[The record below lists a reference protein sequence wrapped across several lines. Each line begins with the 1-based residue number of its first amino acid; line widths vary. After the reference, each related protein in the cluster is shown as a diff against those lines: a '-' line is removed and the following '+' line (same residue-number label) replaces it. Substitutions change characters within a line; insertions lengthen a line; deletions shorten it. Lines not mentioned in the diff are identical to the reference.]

1 MPSNARLSNAVPDLL
16 PARRSIAA
24 RLWGGL
30 IAPVPSPG
38 GGPAGTPVPTTGDKL
53 KLFTLSFLM
62 LFVELAL
69 IRWTGANVL
78 YLSYFSNFVLLGS
91 FLGIGLGFLRP
102 TIAGTCLFAFTAPL
116 LAAAVAYV
124 HFYPVQIDRT
134 SSQIIYF
141 GHFDPT
147 GMPIW
152 ITLPFIFLAVA
163 LVMVT
168 IASGVAQTF
177 VRFRPLDAYR
187 LDIAGSIAGIA
198 AFTALSLFQ
207 APPLA
212 WGLIASLGFVAVLG
226 RSVRPLQV
234 VAIVV
239 LLLLLGIESAAVNT
253 KWSPYYKVN
262 WVPGD
267 RFIGVAVNGIP
278 HQVITSVQ
286 TRKETEPI
294 YFLPYERTPGLRLD
308 NVLIVGAG
316 TGTDVA
322 IALSQGARHV
332 DAVEIDPQIYRLGR
346 QLNPGQPY
354 QDPRVSIHVDD
365 GRAFIQRT
373 SQRYDLVI
381 FALPD
386 SLTLVSGQSSLR
398 LESYLFTQEAMSRV
412 RELLQPDGVFGM
424 YNFYRES
431 WLVDRLA
438 TTLQVVYGRPPCVEV
453 VGDFGHEA
461 LFLAGKSPT
470 AVRCPTTWAATTRF
484 TRPAT
489 DNEPFLYLKQRG
501 VPTLYWKTLLL
512 ILAVALVAVWLHA
525 GRLRSG
531 RQYTDLFFMGAA
543 FLLLETK
550 SVVQF
555 ALLFGTTWLVNAL
568 VFSGVLL
575 AVLAAVEVS
584 RRVTFRRPG
593 RLYLWL
599 LLALGVAWAVPPGSL
614 LAFGPPLRFV
624 LAVVL
629 AGTPIFLANLAFSQ
643 RFKDV
648 ATSGTA
654 FGMNLLG
661 AILGGALEYSALV
674 VGYRALALLAAAL
687 YGLAFLF
694 GRSHLRGS
702 VGARG

>member
-1 MPSNARLSNAVPDLL
+1 MPSDARVSNAVPDLL
-16 PARRSIAA
+16 TAPRSIPS
-24 RLWGGL
+24 RLWERLVAPLPTPGAGL
-30 IAPVPSPG
+30 DE
-38 GGPAGTPVPTTGDKL
+38 TPLPTTGDKL
-53 KLFTLSFLM
+53 RLFGLSFLM

-102 TIAGTCLFAFTAPL
+102 TICGASLFAFAAPL
-116 LAAAVAYV
+116 LAGAVAYV

-141 GHFDPT
+141 GHFVPT

-152 ITLPFIFLAVA
+152 ITLPFIFLAA
-163 LVMVT
+163 AMVMAT

-177 VRFRPLDAYR
+177 VRFKPLDAYR
-187 LDIAGSIAGIA
+187 LDIVGSIAGIA

-212 WGLIASLGFVAVLG
+212 WGLVASLGFVAVLG
-226 RSVRPLQV
+226 SSLRPLQV
-234 VAIVV
+234 VAITV
-239 LLLLLGIESAAVNT
+239 LLLLLGMESAAAHT
-253 KWSPYYKVN
+253 KWSPYYKVT
-262 WVPGD
+262 WGGSG
-267 RFIGVAVNGIP
+267 RFVGVSVNGIP

-286 TRKETEPI
+286 TRRETEPI
-294 YFLPYERTPGLRLD
+294 YFLPYERTPGLKLD

-346 QLNPGQPY
+346 QLNPARPY
-354 QDPRVSIHVDD
+354 QDPRVSIHIDD

-373 SQRYDLVI
+373 NQRYDLVI

-398 LESYLFTQEAMSRV
+398 LESYLFTKEAMSRV
-412 RELLQPDGVFGM
+412 RGLLQPDGVFGM

-438 TTLQVVYGRPPCVEV
+438 TTLQLVYGRPPCVDV
-453 VGDFGHEA
+453 VGNFGHEA
-461 LFLAGKSPT
+461 LFLAGRTPT
-470 AVRCPTTWAATTRF
+470 AVTCPATATTRF
-484 TRPAT
+484 TQPAT

-501 VPTLYWKTLLL
+501 IPTLYWKTLLL
-512 ILAVALVAVWLHA
+512 ILAVALVAVWGYA

-568 VFSGVLL
+568 VFAGVLI

-584 RRVTFRRPG
+584 RRVTFRRPAW
-593 RLYLWL
+593 LYLWL
-599 LLALGVAWAVPPGSL
+599 LIALAVAWAVPPDTLLRFGPVLRFALAVL
-614 LAFGPPLRFV
+614 LAG
-624 LAVVL
+624 A
-629 AGTPIFLANLAFSQ
+629 PIFLANLAFSQ

-648 ATSGTA
+648 ATSATA

-661 AILGGALEYSALV
+661 AILGGALEYSALI

-702 VGARG
+702 LPARG

>member
-1 MPSNARLSNAVPDLL
+1 MPSNELLSNAVQTRPRTRNPLVV
-16 PARRSIAA
+16 
-24 RLWGGL
+24 LWHWL
-30 IAPVPSPG
+30 VAPSPPSEASRDG
-38 GGPAGTPVPTTGDKL
+38 APEPSRTDRVR
-53 KLFTLSFLM
+53 LFSLSFLL

-69 IRWTGANVL
+69 IRWTGANIL

-102 TIAGTCLFAFTAPL
+102 TIRGTSLFTFAAPL
-116 LAAAVAYV
+116 LAIAVGYV
-124 HFYPVQIDRT
+124 HVYPVQIDRT

-141 GHFDPT
+141 GHFVPT

-152 ITLPFIFLAVA
+152 ITLPIIFLAVA
-163 LVMVT
+163 VVMAT

-177 VRFRPLDAYR
+177 VRFKPLDAYR
-187 LDIAGSIAGIA
+187 LDILGSLAGIVG
-198 AFTALSLFQ
+198 FTALSLFQ
-207 APPLA
+207 APPVA
-212 WGLIASLGFVAVLG
+212 WGVVASLGFLVVLR
-226 RSVRPLQV
+226 RSLRLLQV

-239 LLLLLGIESAAVNT
+239 LVFLLAIESGAART
-253 KWSPYYKVN
+253 KWSPYYKVT
-262 WVPGD
+262 WGTSD
-267 RFIGVAVNGIP
+267 GRFIGVSVNGIP

-286 TRKETEPI
+286 VRRETEPI
-294 YFLPYERTPGLRLD
+294 YFLPYQRTPGLKLD

-332 DAVEIDPQIYRLGR
+332 DAVEIDPQIHRLGQ
-346 QLNPGQPY
+346 QLNPGHPY
-354 QDPRVSIHVDD
+354 QDPRVSIHIDD

-373 SQRYDLVI
+373 SNRYDLVI

-398 LESYLFTQEAMSRV
+398 LESYLFTQEAMTRV
-412 RELLQPDGVFGM
+412 RQILQPEGVFGM
-424 YNFYRES
+424 YNFYRED

-438 TTLQVVYGRPPCVEV
+438 NTLQRVYGRPPCVDI
-453 VGDFGHEA
+453 VGNFGHEA
-461 LFLAGKSPT
+461 LFLAANNPG
-470 AVRCPTTWAATTRF
+470 AVSCPTTWAPTTRF
-484 TRPAT
+484 TQPAT

-501 VPTLYWKTLLL
+501 VPSLYLHSLLL
-512 ILAVALVAVWLHA
+512 ILVAAIVAVFVVA

-531 RQYTDLFFMGAA
+531 RQYADLFFMGAA

-568 VFSGVLL
+568 VFAGVLL

-584 RRVTFRRPG
+584 RRITLARPA

-599 LLALGVAWAVPPGSL
+599 LVALGIAWAVPPDTL
-614 LAFGPPLRFV
+614 LGVNPPLRFV
-624 LAVVL
+624 LAVVV
-629 AGTPIFLANLAFSQ
+629 AGAPIFLANLAFSQ

-648 ATSGTA
+648 ATSATA

-661 AILGGALEYSALV
+661 AILGGVLEYSALV

-694 GRSHLRGS
+694 GRSHLRPGALGS
-702 VGARG
+702 R

>member
-1 MPSNARLSNAVPDLL
+1 MPTNARLSNAGPDLL
-16 PARRSIAA
+16 TPPRSIPS
-24 RLWGGL
+24 RIWGAL
-30 IAPVPSPG
+30 VAPVPDPEAAV
-38 GGPAGTPVPTTGDKL
+38 AGTPVPTTADKL
-53 KLFTLSFLM
+53 RLFALSFLM

-69 IRWTGANVL
+69 IRWTGANIL

-102 TIAGTCLFAFTAPL
+102 TIGRTSLFAFAAPL
-116 LAAAVAYV
+116 LAGAVAYV

-141 GHFDPT
+141 GHFVPT
-147 GMPIW
+147 GMPIG
-152 ITLPFIFLAVA
+152 ITLPFVFLAA
-163 LVMVT
+163 AMVMAT
-168 IASGVAQTF
+168 IASGVAQMF
-177 VRFRPLDAYR
+177 VRFKPLDAYR
-187 LDIAGSIAGIA
+187 LDIVGSIAGIA

-212 WGLIASLGFVAVLG
+212 WGLVASLGFVAVLG
-226 RSVRPLQV
+226 SAVRPLQV
-234 VAIVV
+234 VAIAV
-239 LLLLLGIESAAVNT
+239 LLLLLGMESAAVNT
-253 KWSPYYKVN
+253 KWSPYYKVT
-262 WVPGD
+262 WGGSG
-267 RFIGVAVNGIP
+267 RFVGVSVNGIP

-294 YFLPYERTPGLRLD
+294 YFLPYERTPGLKLD

-332 DAVEIDPQIYRLGR
+332 DAVEIDPEIYRLGQ
-346 QLNPGQPY
+346 QLNPERPY
-354 QDPRVSIHVDD
+354 RDPRVSVHIDD

-373 SQRYDLVI
+373 DQRYNLVI

-398 LESYLFTQEAMSRV
+398 LESYLFTKEAMSRV
-412 RELLQPDGVFGM
+412 RGLLQPDGVFGM

-438 TTLQVVYGRPPCVEV
+438 TTLQVVYGRPPCVES
-453 VGDFGHEA
+453 VGNFGHEA
-461 LFLAGKSPT
+461 LFLAGQSPT
-470 AVRCPTTWAATTRF
+470 AVACPSTWTASTRF
-484 TRPAT
+484 TQPAT

-501 VPTLYWKTLLL
+501 IPALYWKALLL
-512 ILAVALVAVWLHA
+512 ILAVAVIAVWLYA
-525 GRLRSG
+525 GRLRRG
-531 RQYTDLFFMGAA
+531 WQYADLFFMGAA

-568 VFSGVLL
+568 VFAGVLL
-575 AVLAAVEVS
+575 AVLGAVEVS
-584 RRVTFRRPG
+584 RRVTFRRPAW
-593 RLYLWL
+593 LYLWL
-599 LLALGVAWAVPPGSL
+599 LIALGISWAVPPDAL
-614 LAFGPPLRFV
+614 LRFGPPLRF
-624 LAVVL
+624 AVAVAL
-629 AGTPIFLANLAFSQ
+629 AGTPIFLANLAFAQ
-643 RFKDV
+643 RFKDA
-648 ATSGTA
+648 ATSATA
-654 FGMNLLG
+654 FGLNLLG

-674 VGYRALALLAAAL
+674 VGYRALALFAAAL

-694 GRSHLRGS
+694 GRRHLRGG
-702 VGARG
+702 VAARG

>member
-1 MPSNARLSNAVPDLL
+1 MPSDATLSNAVPGLL
-16 PARRSIAA
+16 SPPRSIPS
-24 RLWGGL
+24 RLWERL
-30 IAPVPSPG
+30 IAPVPAPDAG
-38 GGPAGTPVPTTGDKL
+38 EAGTPQPTTGDKL
-53 KLFTLSFLM
+53 RLFGLSFLM

-102 TIAGTCLFAFTAPL
+102 TICGATLFAFAAPL
-116 LAAAVAYV
+116 LAGAVAYV

-141 GHFDPT
+141 GHFVPT
-147 GMPIW
+147 GMPMW

-163 LVMVT
+163 MVMAT
-168 IASGVAQTF
+168 IASGVAQAF
-177 VRFRPLDAYR
+177 VRFKPLDAYR
-187 LDIAGSIAGIA
+187 LDIVGSIAGIA

-212 WGLIASLGFVAVLG
+212 WGVVASLGFVAVLG
-226 RSVRPLQV
+226 SSLRPLQV
-234 VAIVV
+234 VAITL
-239 LLLLLGIESAAVNT
+239 LLLLLGVESAAGNT
-253 KWSPYYKVN
+253 KWSPYYKVT
-262 WVPGD
+262 WGGDD
-267 RFIGVAVNGIP
+267 RFVGVSVNGIP

-294 YFLPYERTPGLRLD
+294 YFLPYERTPGLKLD

-322 IALSQGARHV
+322 IALSQGARHI

-346 QLNPGQPY
+346 QLNPARPY
-354 QDPRVSIHVDD
+354 QDPRVSVHIDD
-365 GRAFIQRT
+365 GRAFIERT
-373 SQRYDLVI
+373 DQRYDLVI

-398 LESYLFTQEAMSRV
+398 LESYLFTEEAMRRV
-412 RELLQPDGVFGM
+412 RGLLRPDGVFGM

-438 TTLQVVYGRPPCVEV
+438 TTLQVVYGRPPCVDEV
-453 VGDFGHEA
+453 GNFGHEA
-461 LFLAGKSPT
+461 LFLAGRSPT
-470 AVRCPTTWAATTRF
+470 AVTCPTTWTATTRF
-484 TRPAT
+484 TQPAT

-501 VPTLYWKTLLL
+501 IPNLYWKTLLL
-512 ILAVALVAVWLHA
+512 ILAVAAVAVWAYA
-525 GRLRSG
+525 GRLRRG
-531 RQYTDLFFMGAA
+531 RQYADLFFMGAA

-568 VFSGVLL
+568 VFAGVLIS
-575 AVLAAVEVS
+575 VLAAVEVS
-584 RRVTFRRPG
+584 RRVTFRRPA

-599 LLALGVAWAVPPGSL
+599 LITLGVAWAVPPDAL
-614 LAFGPPLRFV
+614 LRFGPLPRFV
-624 LAVVL
+624 LAVLL
-629 AGTPIFLANLAFSQ
+629 AGAPIFLANLAFSQ

-648 ATSGTA
+648 ATSATA

-661 AILGGALEYSALV
+661 AILGGALEYSALL

-694 GRSHLRGS
+694 GRSHLRGGVPAS
-702 VGARG
+702 G

>member
-1 MPSNARLSNAVPDLL
+1 MPSNTQSSVAVPNPPLPGRGKLARLRALVA
-16 PARRSIAA
+16 PAAT
-24 RLWGGL
+24 
-30 IAPVPSPG
+30 P
-38 GGPAGTPVPTTGDKL
+38 GPATAGITRPATGDKVR
-53 KLFTLSFLM
+53 LFGLSFLM

-102 TIAGTCLFAFTAPL
+102 TIRGTSLFAFAAPL
-116 LAAAVAYV
+116 LAMAVAYV
-124 HFYPVQIDRT
+124 HLYPVQIDR
-134 SSQIIYF
+134 SSTQIIYF
-141 GHFDPT
+141 GHFEPT
-147 GMPIW
+147 GHPIW
-152 ITLPFIFLAVA
+152 ITLPIIFLAVA
-163 LVMVT
+163 AVMAT

-177 VRFRPLDAYR
+177 VRFKPLDAYR
-187 LDIAGSIAGIA
+187 LDILGSIAGIL
-198 AFTALSLFQ
+198 AFTALSLSQ
-207 APPLA
+207 APPIA
-212 WGLIASLGFVAVLG
+212 WGGVASVGFAAVLG
-226 RSVRPLQV
+226 RSLRLLQV
-234 VAIVV
+234 VAIAV
-239 LLLLLGIESAAVNT
+239 LLLFLGIESGAAHT
-253 KWSPYYKVN
+253 KWSPYYKVS
-262 WVPGD
+262 WGPGG
-267 RFIGVAVNGIP
+267 RIVGVYVNGVP

-294 YFLPYERTPGLRLD
+294 YFLPYQRAPGLKLD

-332 DAVEIDPQIYRLGR
+332 DAVEIDPQIYELGR
-346 QLNPGQPY
+346 RLNPSHPY
-354 QDPRVSIHVDD
+354 QDPRVSVHIDD

-373 SQRYDLVI
+373 DQRYDLIV

-412 RELLQPDGVFGM
+412 HALLQPDGVFGM
-424 YNFYRES
+424 YNFYRED

-453 VGDFGHEA
+453 VGNFGHEA
-461 LFLAGKSPT
+461 LFLAGNSPG
-470 AVRCPTTWAATTRF
+470 AVSCPTTWTPSTRF
-484 TRPAT
+484 TQPAT
-489 DNEPFLYLKQRG
+489 DNAPFLYLKQPG
-501 VPTLYWKTLLL
+501 VPSLYWRTLVL
-512 ILAVALVAVWLHA
+512 ILAVALVAVWLYA
-525 GRLRSG
+525 GRLRRG
-531 RQYTDLFFMGAA
+531 RQYADLFFMGAA

-568 VFSGVLL
+568 VFAGVLI

-584 RRVTFRRPG
+584 RRVSFRRPAW
-593 RLYLWL
+593 LYLWL
-599 LLALGVAWAVPPGSL
+599 LVTLGLAWAVPPDTL
-614 LAFGPPLRFV
+614 LRFAPPLRFV
-624 LAVVL
+624 LAVAL
-629 AGTPIFLANLAFSQ
+629 AAAPIFLANLAFSQ

-674 VGYRALALLAAAL
+674 VGYRALSLIAAGL

-694 GRSHLRGS
+694 GRAHLRTGRLGS
-702 VGARG
+702 A